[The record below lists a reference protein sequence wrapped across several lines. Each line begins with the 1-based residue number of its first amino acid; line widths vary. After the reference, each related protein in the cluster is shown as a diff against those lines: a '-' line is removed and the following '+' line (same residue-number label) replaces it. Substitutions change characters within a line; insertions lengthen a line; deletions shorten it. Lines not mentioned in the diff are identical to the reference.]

1 MERSWA
7 LGWGLRGARIYSFL
21 CQSQPQK
28 EGERSQVFMVQ
39 PPRSQH
45 RLEMFSGSMRVKN
58 RAWDSAITFP
68 FFCHH
73 DAGTSVER
81 WIQEPNPTVS
91 CLWQSASQVCLVL
104 PEPWGVG
111 RAGAYLSREPA
122 PGWLA
127 WETLPGRTA
136 WRTAEGQSSACCYVS
151 FIFRHCQSL
160 VQHNAACLCLC
171 RLCCITSSW
180 LER

>member
-21 CQSQPQK
+21 CQSQPKK

-39 PPRSQH
+39 PLSSQH

-58 RAWDSAITFP
+58 KAQDSAITFP

-73 DAGTSVER
+73 DARTSVER
-81 WIQEPNPTVS
+81 WMQEPNPPVS
-91 CLWQSASQVCLVL
+91 FLWQSASQVCLVL

-111 RAGAYLSREPA
+111 RAGAYLRRASSWVV
-122 PGWLA
+122 GWLGKPFPG
-127 WETLPGRTA
+127 ELPGGLQKGRAPPAVKFPLFSDTVRV
-136 WRTAEGQSSACCYVS
+136 WYKTTLRACAYAD
-151 FIFRHCQSL
+151 F
-160 VQHNAACLCLC
+160 AA
-171 RLCCITSSW
+171 
-180 LER
+180 